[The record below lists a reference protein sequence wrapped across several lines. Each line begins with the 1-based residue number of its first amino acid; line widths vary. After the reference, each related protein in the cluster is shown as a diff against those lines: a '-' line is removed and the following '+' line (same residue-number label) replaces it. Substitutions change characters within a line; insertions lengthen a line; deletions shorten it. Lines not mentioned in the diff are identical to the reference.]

1 MERIARQMTAT
12 TTSQEYDVLT
22 KPFLVSVNNKPVEV
36 EEPLVTGLEI
46 KEASIEQGVAIQLDF
61 QLAVVEADGKQRI
74 VGDSDKVDVHE
85 FKTFFATASDDNS

>member
-22 KPFLVSVNNKPVEV
+22 KPFLVSVNNKPV

>member
-61 QLAVVEADGKQRI
+61 SVGRGRSRRQAADRRRLRQG
-74 VGDSDKVDVHE
+74 
-85 FKTFFATASDDNS
+85 